1 MDRNRL
7 IELLTKRESGIITL
21 PEARELN
28 EHLRKNP
35 DDSQL
40 ADLLGKILKGH
51 FHQQDNFEPPYLTK
65 RLQKVHEQIRLEDN
79 VINPI
84 EKPKGRFRKIAW
96 SIAAALILTVGCVV
110 VYRQLTD
117 IDTIDHS
124 ENILTTK
131 KGSKSNLVLPDG
143 TKVSLNSDTRLSY
156 NQSFGKQV
164 REVTLEG
171 EAYFEVVKDAQ
182 HPFIVHTN
190 AMDIKVLGT
199 VFNVR
204 AYHNEKNTQTT
215 LLEGSVEVILNK
227 RNERNLVVLKP
238 HEKIVVN
245 NDPGHAA
252 PLKADEAPVADI
264 SVMTIKTNLEDSS
277 ILETD
282 WTKNKLA
289 FDQIRYSE
297 VFPELER
304 WYGVTITVKDSSILT
319 RKISGIYENESLS
332 DVMESLK
339 LATGFRYTID
349 GNHLKIYK

>member
-28 EHLRKNP
+28 EHLKGDP

-40 ADLLGKILKGH
+40 ADLLGKTLKGH
-51 FHQQDNFEPPYLTK
+51 FHQQESVESTYLTK
-65 RLQKVHEQIRLEDN
+65 RLQKLHEQIRLEDN
-79 VINPI
+79 TANVV
-84 EKPKGRFRKIAW
+84 EKPKGSFKKMAW
-96 SIAAALILTVGCVV
+96 AVAAALVLALGSVAI
-110 VYRQLTD
+110 YIQLTHSD
-117 IDTIDHS
+117 PADHS
-124 ENILTTK
+124 KNILTTK

-143 TKVSLNSDTRLSY
+143 TRVLLNSDTRLSY
-156 NQSFGKQV
+156 NQSFGKQA

-245 NDPGHAA
+245 NHPGHEV
-252 PLKADEAPVADI
+252 PLKADEGPVADI
-264 SVMTIKTNLEDSS
+264 SVMTIKTNAEDSS

-289 FDQIRYSE
+289 FDQARYSE

-304 WYGVTITVKDSSILT
+304 WYGVTITVKDSAILT

-349 GNHLKIYK
+349 GNNLKIYK

>member
-28 EHLRKNP
+28 EHLKENP

-40 ADLLGKILKGH
+40 ADLLSKTLKGH
-51 FHQQDNFEPPYLTK
+51 FHQQESFESLYLTK
-65 RLQKVHEQIRLEDN
+65 RLQKLHDRIRLEDS
-79 VINPI
+79 ISAPM
-84 EKPKGRFRKIAW
+84 EKPKGRFSKMTWAV
-96 SIAAALILTVGCVV
+96 AATLVLALGSLAI
-110 VYRQLTD
+110 YFQLTHSD
-117 IDTIDHS
+117 PADHS
-124 ENILTTK
+124 KNILTTK

-143 TKVSLNSDTRLSY
+143 TRVLLNSDTRLSY
-156 NQSFGKQV
+156 NQSFGKQA

-171 EAYFEVVKDAQ
+171 EAYFEVVKDVQ

-245 NDPGHAA
+245 NHPGHEV
-252 PLKADEAPVADI
+252 PLKSDEGPVADL
-264 SVMTIKTNLEDSS
+264 SVITIKTNAEDSS

-289 FDQIRYSE
+289 FDQARYSE

-304 WYGVTITVKDSSILT
+304 WYGVTITVKDSSVLT

-339 LATGFRYTID
+339 LATGFRYSID
-349 GNHLKIYK
+349 GNNLKIYK

>member
-1 MDRNRL
+1 MDKNRL
-7 IELLTKRESGIITL
+7 IELLTKKESGIITL
-21 PEARELN
+21 PESRELN
-28 EHLRKNP
+28 EHLKENP
-35 DDSQL
+35 DDSHL
-40 ADLLGKILKGH
+40 ADLLDKILKGH
-51 FHQQDNFEPPYLTK
+51 FRQRERFESTYLAK
-65 RLQKVHEQIRLEDN
+65 RLQKVHEQIKLEEN
-79 VINPI
+79 VSVPI
-84 EKPKGRFRKIAW
+84 EKPNGRFRKIAW
-96 SIAAALILTVGCVV
+96 AVAAILVVALGSTVL
-110 VYRQLTD
+110 YMQLIHSD
-117 IDTIDHS
+117 PVDHS
-124 ENILTTK
+124 KNILTTK

-143 TKVSLNSDTRLSY
+143 TRVLLNSDTRLSY

-164 REVTLEG
+164 REVSLEG
-171 EAYFEVVKDAQ
+171 EAFFEVAKDAQ

-245 NDPGHAA
+245 NDPGHIV
-252 PLKADEAPVADI
+252 PLKADEMPVPDI
-264 SVMTIKTNLEDSS
+264 SVMTIKTNAEDSS
-277 ILETD
+277 ILETG

-289 FDQIRYSE
+289 FDQARYSE

-304 WYGVTITVKDSSILT
+304 WYGVTIAVKDSSILT
-319 RKISGIYENESLS
+319 RKISGIYENESLN

>member
-7 IELLTKRESGIITL
+7 IELLTKRESGILTL

-28 EHLRKNP
+28 EYLKENKE
-35 DDSQL
+35 DSQL
-40 ADLLGKILKGH
+40 ADLLGKTLKGH
-51 FHQQDNFEPPYLTK
+51 FSQQDNFDSPQLKK
-65 RLQKVHEQIRLEDN
+65 RLQRIHERLEQEDTTSAN
-79 VINPI
+79 VV
-84 EKPKGRFRKIAW
+84 KPGGRSRKIAW
-96 SIAAALILTVGCVV
+96 TIAAILMLTIGSAV
-110 VYRQLTD
+110 VYMQLTD
-117 IDTIDHS
+117 SNAVDQPK
-124 ENILTTK
+124 NILTTK
-131 KGSKSNLVLPDG
+131 KGSKSSLVLPDG
-143 TKVSLNSDTRLSY
+143 TKVLLNSDTRLSY
-156 NQSFGKQV
+156 NQSFGKQA
-164 REVTLEG
+164 REVNLEG

-190 AMDIKVLGT
+190 TMDIKVLGT

-245 NDPGHAA
+245 NDPDHIV
-252 PLKADEAPVADI
+252 PLKADEMPVPDI
-264 SVMTIKTNLEDSS
+264 SLITIKTNVEDSS

-289 FDQIRYSE
+289 FDQARYSE

-304 WYGVTITVKDSSILT
+304 WYGVTIAVKDSSILT
-319 RKISGIYENESLS
+319 RKISGIYENESLN

-339 LATGFRYTID
+339 LATGFRYTIN

>member
-7 IELLTKRESGIITL
+7 IELFTKRESGILTL

-28 EHLRKNP
+28 EYLKENP
-35 DDSQL
+35 SDSQL
-40 ADLLGKILKGH
+40 ADLLDKTLQGR
-51 FHQQDNFEPPYLTK
+51 FHQQDNFDSAQLKK
-65 RLQKVHEQIRLEDN
+65 RLQRIHERLSQEDITPAN
-79 VINPI
+79 ADD
-84 EKPKGRFRKIAW
+84 PKGRIRKIVRI
-96 SIAAALILTVGCVV
+96 IAAVLLLTIGCTV
-110 VYRQLTD
+110 VYRQFTESNPV
-117 IDTIDHS
+117 DHS
-124 ENILTTK
+124 KNILTTK

-143 TKVSLNSDTRLSY
+143 TKVLLNSDTRLSY
-156 NQSFGKQV
+156 NQSFGKEA

-171 EAYFEVVKDAQ
+171 EAYFEVVKDAR

-204 AYHNEKNTQTT
+204 AYQNEKNTQTT
-215 LLEGSVEVILNK
+215 LLEGSVEVTLNK

-245 NDPGHAA
+245 NNPDHTA
-252 PLKADEAPVADI
+252 PLTADEMPVADI
-264 SVMTIKTNLEDSS
+264 SVLTIKTKQEDSS

-289 FDQIRYSE
+289 FDQVSYSE

-319 RKISGIYENESLS
+319 RKISGIYENESIG

-349 GNHLKIYK
+349 GNRLKIYK

>member
-1 MDRNRL
+1 M
-7 IELLTKRESGIITL
+7 ITL
-21 PEARELN
+21 PESRELN
-28 EHLRKNP
+28 EHLKENP
-35 DDSQL
+35 DDSHL
-40 ADLLGKILKGH
+40 ADLLDKILKGH
-51 FHQQDNFEPPYLTK
+51 FRQHERFEPTYITK
-65 RLQKVHEQIRLEDN
+65 RLQKVHEQIRLEEN
-79 VINPI
+79 ASTPI
-84 EKPKGRFRKIAW
+84 AKPKVRFRNIARAVAAILVVALG
-96 SIAAALILTVGCVV
+96 SIAL
-110 VYRQLTD
+110 YMQLTQNAPV
-117 IDTIDHS
+117 DHS
-124 ENILTTK
+124 KNILTTK

-143 TKVSLNSDTRLSY
+143 TRVLLNSDTRLSY

-171 EAYFEVVKDAQ
+171 EAFFEVAKDAQ

-245 NDPGHAA
+245 NDPGHLV
-252 PLKADEAPVADI
+252 PLKADEMPVPDI
-264 SVMTIKTNLEDSS
+264 SVMTIKTNAEDSS

-289 FDQIRYSE
+289 FDQARYSE

-304 WYGVTITVKDSSILT
+304 WYGVTIAVKDSSILT
-319 RKISGIYENESLS
+319 RKISGIYENESLN